1 MLAWLSRVVLL
12 AAAAGSARGYARDFV
27 RDYIRQ
33 LVRDRLRTGLLLTAS
48 QLALLTATAFC
59 VHRFGDPLGGRLLGS
74 ALVWLLIAFN
84 ATRFVTSTLPDIAAA
99 RRHLAGPLGYVVRGM
114 LGISVA
120 KELVE
125 MELFVLALCLIL
137 GLYVRLD
144 VSSTFQLL
152 GPWRELL
159 TAKCPL

>member
-1 MLAWLSRVVLL
+1 
-12 AAAAGSARGYARDFV
+12 
-27 RDYIRQ
+27 
-33 LVRDRLRTGLLLTAS
+33 
-48 QLALLTATAFC
+48 
-59 VHRFGDPLGGRLLGS
+59 
-74 ALVWLLIAFN
+74 
-84 ATRFVTSTLPDIAAA
+84 
-99 RRHLAGPLGYVVRGM
+99 M